1 MRRFLFLLGLL
12 VLNPLDDDVEGGLSV
27 ERLVNHPLGV
37 IGTAYSPIIR

>member
-12 VLNPLDDDVEGGLSV
+12 IFSPLDDAEGGLSD